1 MFLARCK
8 ITRLTPRVFLLRAKS
23 DYTGAQTKLPRI
35 LLNGNN
41 ICMVS
46 RDISFMTPT
55 LHSPPIAPGP
65 YNYEGVPHL
74 QHIGA
79 FKTSD
84 LD

>member
-1 MFLARCK
+1 
-8 ITRLTPRVFLLRAKS
+8 
-23 DYTGAQTKLPRI
+23 
-35 LLNGNN
+35 
-41 ICMVS
+41 
-46 RDISFMTPT
+46 MTPT